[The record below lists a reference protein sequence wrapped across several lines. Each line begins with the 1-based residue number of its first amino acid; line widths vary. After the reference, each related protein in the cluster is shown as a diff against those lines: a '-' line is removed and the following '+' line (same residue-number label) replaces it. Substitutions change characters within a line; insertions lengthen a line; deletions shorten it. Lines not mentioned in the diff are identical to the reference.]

1 MEILIK
7 KQVLYVYPSV
17 EDALENLISQFYEFI
32 QHSRYQVSM
41 EAESEYKMTYKNI
54 LNKFQNGIKLL
65 EFAYNAIENVLN
77 QANEYIK
84 TWLNF
89 QSLWD
94 LQPDVLY
101 QKLGNNLQTWMSCL
115 NEMKDSRKSFDTQET
130 QRFFGPITV
139 DYTKEQSKVN
149 VKYDAWH

>member
-130 QRFFGPITV
+130 
-139 DYTKEQSKVN
+139 
-149 VKYDAWH
+149 